1 MWSTF
6 LQAFGLQH
14 GIFRY
19 FGLSRTQFPCTL
31 HFRCFFWPS
40 IARLWY
46 RCSRSTIVCHTS
58 SWLVHLVYFPVYCI
72 SSIIAVYPLPA
83 LLCHFLPS
91 MTAISFDRYLALT
104 LHLLYV
110 AIITVNRVI
119 NFILLAFDLFLV
131 FESGIVRESVS
142 SLHCFSLHYCWH
154 GSDSLLLHRGFT
166 MLRRHQKQTR
176 DLNSMA
182 MVTQR
187 YFKGQISLS

>member
-119 NFILLAFDLFLV
+119 NFILLTFVFVFPALICFWFSKAELFKNHLVLCIALV
-131 FESGIVRESVS
+131 FAIAGMVAIPFSYIGALQYCEDTKSRQGI
-142 SLHCFSLHYCWH
+142 
-154 GSDSLLLHRGFT
+154 
-166 MLRRHQKQTR
+166 
-176 DLNSMA
+176 
-182 MVTQR
+182 
-187 YFKGQISLS
+187 